1 MTLLTQELESKLRSN
16 SKANKNG
23 GKSFPFVVKLFNPYG
38 SGTWYLSELDDN
50 DIAFGRCDLGHGAEL
65 GYISLQELRDYRSPL
80 GGRIERDRYWN
91 GEVQ

>member
-1 MTLLTQELESKLRSN
+1 MRLLTPELEDTLRSN

-23 GKSFPFVVKLFNPYG
+23 DKSFPFVVKLFNPYG

-50 DIAFGRCDLGHGAEL
+50 DIAFGRCDLGYGAEL
-65 GYISLQELRDYRSPL
+65 GYISLQELKDYRSPL
-80 GGRIERDRYWN
+80 GLGIERDLYWD

>member
-23 GKSFPFVVKLFNPYG
+23 DKSFPFVVKLFNPYG

-80 GGRIERDRYWN
+80 GGRIERVRYWN